1 MLAENSQ
8 KATLVKLHK
17 THFSTNIISEVK
29 CQYMLQISL
38 KNLILLLKMTKLNQ
52 KKKSQKN

>member
-17 THFSTNIISEVK
+17 THTNIISEVK

-52 KKKSQKN
+52 KKNSQKN